1 MGKMLR
7 VIRPCHRVMVPGA
20 RQNLHR
26 LQRQGWDVGVLQLS
40 TPQLSWG
47 WAPGRTS
54 RTQHS
59 KCMPPVP
66 SVPPCCDGDH
76 AEQGESTRPNESPDK
91 VLGHRRVVRQGE
103 AAAPHPLQPPSC
115 LPMGCRVATNA
126 SHHTAGS
133 LLAQEGSVRWDGEPE
148 PCGVGVQE
156 TCSGVYQPLQSQ
168 NRKPPQPE
176 IAAGREPRHSTEG
189 SLSTAALLWLHQP
202 CRKSNWSQGS
212 RTDPCRLSSPTA
224 APQGRRQRTQPRQ
237 SLGRQRQ
244 EGARREHPTPRHS
257 PHTLLPAWLCSARTF
272 PHLPLRFPVECR
284 KGLCSSW
291 GVTVNGTT
299 CSLRGNSSAG
309 QGHGDTWEQALGHL
323 LPASCQETQARALQ
337 QSPGLAVVVP
347 AAGPGQD
354 TAAWAGGGAGMQLY
368 VPRVPQFHKC
378 PSS

>member
-148 PCGVGVQE
+148 PCGVRGAGNLLWCVPASAEPKQE
-156 TCSGVYQPLQSQ
+156 TT
-168 NRKPPQPE
+168 
-176 IAAGREPRHSTEG
+176 AAGDCCGQRAPAQHRGLAQHRSSVVATPTVQKIQLVTGKQDRPMQALQPHSGTPRKAAAD
-189 SLSTAALLWLHQP
+189 TAPAVP
-202 CRKSNWSQGS
+202 GAAEAGG
-212 RTDPCRLSSPTA
+212 SSP
-224 APQGRRQRTQPRQ
+224 
-237 SLGRQRQ
+237 
-244 EGARREHPTPRHS
+244 
-257 PHTLLPAWLCSARTF
+257 
-272 PHLPLRFPVECR
+272 
-284 KGLCSSW
+284 
-291 GVTVNGTT
+291 
-299 CSLRGNSSAG
+299 
-309 QGHGDTWEQALGHL
+309 
-323 LPASCQETQARALQ
+323 
-337 QSPGLAVVVP
+337 
-347 AAGPGQD
+347 
-354 TAAWAGGGAGMQLY
+354 
-368 VPRVPQFHKC
+368 
-378 PSS
+378 